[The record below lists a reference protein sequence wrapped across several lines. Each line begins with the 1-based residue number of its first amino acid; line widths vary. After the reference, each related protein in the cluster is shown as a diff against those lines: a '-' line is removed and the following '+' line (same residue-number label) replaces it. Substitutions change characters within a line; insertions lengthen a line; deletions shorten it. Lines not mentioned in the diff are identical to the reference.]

1 MESSLKCLCLLLTCC
16 VQPFKHARLLLFS
29 GPLHILFP
37 PSMVFFLALPCC
49 ESFPSLQ
56 VEAPSLFPRW
66 SALLPGSVKLLGV
79 CAFAWEGK
87 PHLPVI
93 LWAFVWGHGCLS
105 AGIASASS
113 SSSFPSDSLLSN
125 NGHCICSQT
134 DLDSDLLF
142 LAGLGAHCRCAEN
155 SHR

>member
-1 MESSLKCLCLLLTCC
+1 MFSLSNMPGSSFSQGPCTFYFPHPWCSSLHSPA
-16 VQPFKHARLLLFS
+16 VSPFS
-29 GPLHILFP
+29 
-37 PSMVFFLALPCC
+37 
-49 ESFPSLQ
+49 PSLQ

-105 AGIASASS
+105 AGLASASS

-125 NGHCICSQT
+125 HGHCICSQT